1 MKTGHHTGVK
11 AALIVTPDGNCELL
25 HTEVIDLAS
34 LGQLDVLRATD
45 IVFDNQTQEW
55 VVKDTAGAEFYRN
68 KSRERCLV
76 WERGYISRRED
87 EKHGGVI

>member
-25 HTEVIDLAS
+25 HTEVINLAE
-34 LGQLDVLRATD
+34 LGQLDVKRATD
-45 IVFDNQTQEW
+45 IAFDNQTQEW
-55 VVKDTAGAEFYRN
+55 VVKDTDGRELFRHA
-68 KSRERCLV
+68 SRDACV
-76 WERGYISRRED
+76 TWERGYISRRED